1 MILIKI
7 KYNYTDYNKIIVKI
21 ILILNYNRKNL
32 CIYYRNSIENVYV
45 IQNYNVMNKH
55 IIVNVIFKYVKYT
68 KLIK

>member
-45 IQNYNVMNKH
+45 I
-55 IIVNVIFKYVKYT
+55 
-68 KLIK
+68 